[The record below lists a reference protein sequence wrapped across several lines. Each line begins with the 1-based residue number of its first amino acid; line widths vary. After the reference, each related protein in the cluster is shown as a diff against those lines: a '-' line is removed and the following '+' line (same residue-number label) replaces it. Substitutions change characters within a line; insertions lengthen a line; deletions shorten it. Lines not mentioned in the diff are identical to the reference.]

1 MIIGKYKW
9 FALNL
14 VHVGLATL
22 FMALSSCGTAT
33 NTVTYP
39 LSESKFKD
47 TRFLDTIQEKTTF
60 YFGIINTEGYDRFG
74 GTVFE
79 DLQRKITLRN
89 SVSDAPKRIDYY
101 YGEVLSKGLNTVFI
115 VNGVYV
121 NEPKL
126 VKLNVDSTSS
136 IVEVQKV
143 VQNQVKSTP
152 PEAAAVLIQAKKES
166 NPQPAQ
172 KIKNET
178 AEESVEKLD
187 DRLIIIA
194 CFGKIISKKK
204 CSYLIEMNFL
214 KSHITGLKVGFG
226 YTLQIFQDIGFGRPK
241 KFFPM
246 HGGLI
251 MVNN

>member
-1 MIIGKYKW
+1 
-9 FALNL
+9 
-14 VHVGLATL
+14 
-22 FMALSSCGTAT
+22 
-33 NTVTYP
+33 
-39 LSESKFKD
+39 
-47 TRFLDTIQEKTTF
+47 
-60 YFGIINTEGYDRFG
+60 
-74 GTVFE
+74 
-79 DLQRKITLRN
+79 
-89 SVSDAPKRIDYY
+89 
-101 YGEVLSKGLNTVFI
+101 VFI

-152 PEAAAVLIQAKKES
+152 PESAAVLIQAKKES

-194 CFGKIISKKK
+194 CFREDYFEEEMLIPYRNELSEIAYYRAKGWVRV
-204 CSYLIEMNFL
+204 YLTDFP
-214 KSHITGLKVGFG
+214 G
-226 YTLQIFQDIGFGRPK
+226 YRIWEAK
-241 KFFPM
+241 EVFPDAWRAYY
-246 HGGLI
+246 GE
-251 MVNN
+251 

>member
-194 CFGKIISKKK
+194 CFREDYFEEEMLIPYRNELSEIAYYRAKGWVRV
-204 CSYLIEMNFL
+204 YLTDFP
-214 KSHITGLKVGFG
+214 G
-226 YTLQIFQDIGFGRPK
+226 YRIWEAK
-241 KFFPM
+241 EVFPDAWRAYY
-246 HGGLI
+246 GE
-251 MVNN
+251 